1 MPISLVQW
9 LKNGNPKVS
18 TAKCLL
24 MPFVALYL
32 QKPFDF
38 TLALQ
43 VFFTACESMIIKV
56 VHLAFFSP
64 VRALAHVGRSL
75 ISRLPLLS
83 ANVCSAN
90 RPLSR
95 GAGLWASL
103 ASCNHSSVDKRYHPR
118 FPACSSWQVLF
129 AS

>member
-1 MPISLVQW
+1 MLSDNISINPRSSDTLALVQCA
-9 LKNGNPKVS
+9 KKGNPKVS

-56 VHLAFFSP
+56 VHFAFF
-64 VRALAHVGRSL
+64 
-75 ISRLPLLS
+75 
-83 ANVCSAN
+83 
-90 RPLSR
+90 
-95 GAGLWASL
+95 
-103 ASCNHSSVDKRYHPR
+103 Y
-118 FPACSSWQVLF
+118 LF
-129 AS
+129 AHLPM